1 MLIPI
6 IPPIIVASN
15 AYTIYFIDMSI
26 LLYPK
31 AFNVPICTR
40 CSSIILDIDV
50 KLIKAATIK
59 NTAGNTLEIL
69 AILSVS

>member
-26 LLYPK
+26 LFNFLSD
-31 AFNVPICTR
+31 AFFNFYFLR
-40 CSSIILDIDV
+40 FELN
-50 KLIKAATIK
+50 AAI
-59 NTAGNTLEIL
+59 
-69 AILSVS
+69 S